1 MTESFIW
8 NDKSDILVALSDDKT
23 LTWYNPNAVYIVR
36 DL

>member
-8 NDKSDILVALSDDKT
+8 NYKSDILVALSDDRIHT
-23 LTWYNPNAVYIVR
+23 RYYPNAKYIDR